1 MPVRVT
7 VETFLDQN
15 LLREVESLC
24 TAEEPPAC
32 QAACPLHLDVRTF
45 TSLIKAEKSAEAWQ
59 LYAKSI
65 PLAPLI
71 ARTCNA
77 PCRLPCKRTE
87 LGGAVEIGAL
97 EQFAALNSGVPSKAP
112 FLLPKKTERAAIVGG
127 GLRGMA
133 AANTLARKGYRV
145 TILEASDR
153 LGGRLLT
160 LDEGVLPPKVL
171 EDEIS
176 VLSGMAVTVEYGR
189 SIPVDSPEEAEAL
202 FGKGYDAVFVA
213 CASPLDG
220 LADGATLLTGRK
232 SLLAGRRAGRI
243 GKGDSSIYDL
253 FDGISAAISMDRL
266 FQGVS
271 VDAGREREGSC
282 ETKLYTNLDGITVR
296 GTALQDPVKPGS
308 GGCDQA
314 EAAAEAGRCIGCECN
329 ECVKKCGF
337 MQQYKLNP
345 RRYVRM
351 VYNNLSIAMGNHDA
365 NGMINTCA
373 LCGQCEAICPNGLN
387 MADVFLAARRQMV
400 HSGKMPPSAHEFALL
415 DMNYSMSDAFFLARP
430 QRGRNTSAA
439 VFFPGCQLPASEP
452 ELVRRV
458 YADLSKRLDG
468 GVGLLLSCCG
478 IMAHWSGNTVQFD
491 GVKKQLTDHWEK
503 LGSPELITACPS
515 CASTLSLMGIKN
527 RSLFD
532 VLGEIG
538 PPKLEGKSELNRTA
552 PVMVL
557 HHACGAR
564 YDNVIKK
571 RVRGLAAEAGITV
584 EESANDEHSP
594 CCGYGGLMPFANAP
608 ASDGHT
614 VTALEQ
620 LAGNRDA
627 PLLTYCV
634 NCRDRFRAKGRDA
647 RHLLEILYPPAL
659 PWKNPTWSLRQEN
672 RAKLRRDMLQ
682 DFWGVKT
689 EEVSLMELIISE
701 ELERKL
707 EGTHILHSDI
717 RAAISRAE
725 AEQTKLLDP
734 KTGHFIASH
743 RPANVTFWVEY
754 SPEGAGFR
762 VYNAYSHRMNA
773 VISGPASGAAAN
785 G

>member
-1 MPVRVT
+1 
-7 VETFLDQN
+7 
-15 LLREVESLC
+15 
-24 TAEEPPAC
+24 
-32 QAACPLHLDVRTF
+32 
-45 TSLIKAEKSAEAWQ
+45 
-59 LYAKSI
+59 
-65 PLAPLI
+65 
-71 ARTCNA
+71 
-77 PCRLPCKRTE
+77 
-87 LGGAVEIGAL
+87 
-97 EQFAALNSGVPSKAP
+97 
-112 FLLPKKTERAAIVGG
+112 
-127 GLRGMA
+127 
-133 AANTLARKGYRV
+133 
-145 TILEASDR
+145 
-153 LGGRLLT
+153 
-160 LDEGVLPPKVL
+160 
-171 EDEIS
+171 
-176 VLSGMAVTVEYGR
+176 
-189 SIPVDSPEEAEAL
+189 
-202 FGKGYDAVFVA
+202 
-213 CASPLDG
+213 
-220 LADGATLLTGRK
+220 
-232 SLLAGRRAGRI
+232 
-243 GKGDSSIYDL
+243 
-253 FDGISAAISMDRL
+253 
-266 FQGVS
+266 
-271 VDAGREREGSC
+271 
-282 ETKLYTNLDGITVR
+282 
-296 GTALQDPVKPGS
+296 
-308 GGCDQA
+308 
-314 EAAAEAGRCIGCECN
+314 
-329 ECVKKCGF
+329 
-337 MQQYKLNP
+337 
-345 RRYVRM
+345 
-351 VYNNLSIAMGNHDA
+351 MGNHDA

-387 MADVFLAARRQMV
+387 MAEVFLAARRQMV

-415 DMNYSMSDAFFLARP
+415 DMNYSMSDAFSLARH

-458 YADLSKRLDG
+458 YADLSERLDG

-478 IMAHWSGNTVQFD
+478 IIAHWSGNTAQFD
-491 GVKKQLTDHWEK
+491 RVKKQLTDHWEK

-527 RSLFD
+527 RSIFD

-538 PPKLEGKSELNRTA
+538 PPKPEKKSEPDGTA
-552 PVMVL
+552 PVLVL

-564 YDNVIKK
+564 HDNVIRK

-584 EESANDEHSP
+584 EESANDKHSP

-608 ASDGHT
+608 ASEGHT

-659 PWKNPTWSLRQEN
+659 PWKYPTWSLRQEN

-682 DFWGVKT
+682 DLWDEKT
-689 EEVSLMELIISE
+689 EEAPLMELIIGE

-734 KTGHFIASH
+734 KTGHFLASH

-762 VYNAYSHRMNA
+762 VYNAYSHRMSA
-773 VISGPASGAAAN
+773 VISGPANGAAAH